1 MSCSMMVLKNVTEDE
16 YGAALMEPE
25 DYEIFRARL
34 QTADVR
40 VAFAKS
46 MRNDLEYDLMESYKG
61 SIEYLKEYIPDVSL
75 DSDTMI
81 LGIERPEKLR
91 EYVRNWNITNT
102 NSCIRQFEY
111 LEQLAEKEGIHTLS
125 QFLASKID
133 ENGVLEDIPYPASLY
148 MLRKTLDAANGIFTY
163 DSPSDLAW
171 VTYKDE
177 NGVEQVCHSVI
188 IDEEAKD
195 FILEHPEQYAL
206 IEIVYD

>member
-16 YGAALMEPE
+16 HGTELMEPE
-25 DYEIFRARL
+25 DYEIFRAKL
-34 QTADVR
+34 QTAGVR
-40 VAFAKS
+40 VALAEN
-46 MRNDLEYDLMESYKG
+46 MRNDLECDLMESYKG
-61 SIEYLKEYIPDVSL
+61 SIEYIKEYIPDVSL
-75 DSDTMI
+75 DSDTLI

-91 EYVRNWNITNT
+91 EYVRNWNITTT
-102 NSCIRQFEY
+102 NRCIRQFEY

-133 ENGVLEDIPYPASLY
+133 DNGVLEDIPYPASLH
-148 MLRKTLDAANGIFTY
+148 MLQKTLNAANGTFTY
-163 DSPSDLAW
+163 DSSSSLAW
-171 VTYKDE
+171 VTYEDE

-206 IEIVYD
+206 IEIVYV

>member
-16 YGAALMEPE
+16 LMEPE
-25 DYEIFRARL
+25 DYEIFRTRL

-61 SIEYLKEYIPDVSL
+61 SIEYIKEYIPDVSL

-148 MLRKTLDAANGIFTY
+148 MLRKTLDAANGIFT
-163 DSPSDLAW
+163 
-171 VTYKDE
+171 
-177 NGVEQVCHSVI
+177 
-188 IDEEAKD
+188 
-195 FILEHPEQYAL
+195 
-206 IEIVYD
+206 